1 MKTYTSIREA
11 VSDLKARTGHGYVS
25 YFVNG
30 TQVGAADYRMAEG
43 EETIYRS
50 GLEIRAEYRRT
61 VKSGGM
67 YTTRDVYGNPRFIIH
82 FLDLVHEDHPGDHC
96 DKMEKARR
104 MANKHGGRKYRGRV
118 FGGGFVFQAYGL
130 DLLIDELYNDIY
142 KKDS

>member
-50 GLEIRAEYRRT
+50 GLEIRAE
-61 VKSGGM
+61 
-67 YTTRDVYGNPRFIIH
+67 
-82 FLDLVHEDHPGDHC
+82 
-96 DKMEKARR
+96 
-104 MANKHGGRKYRGRV
+104 KHDTE
-118 FGGGFVFQAYGL
+118 GGGTAAEYSAGASSSKCTGW
-130 DLLIDELYNDIY
+130 IY
-142 KKDS
+142 